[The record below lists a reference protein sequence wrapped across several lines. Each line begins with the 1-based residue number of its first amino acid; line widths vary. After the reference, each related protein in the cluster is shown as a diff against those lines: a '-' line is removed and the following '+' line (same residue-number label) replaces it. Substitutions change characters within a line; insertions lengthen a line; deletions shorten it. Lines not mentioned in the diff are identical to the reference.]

1 MDLVP
6 TLLSTGWASGINAYA
21 TVLVLGL
28 MGRAGVGEV
37 PEELQRE
44 PILIGA
50 AIMYA
55 IEFVTDKIPL
65 VDNTW
70 DLIST
75 AVRPAIGTAL
85 GIEFA
90 EVDQLAS
97 GEAALAGAG
106 SGATAFVSHSIKATL
121 RLGLNASPEPFSN
134 IIVSLGEDVA
144 VAGVVALAVEN
155 PVPAAII
162 AVLLMATGIALIVFI
177 WKRVRRA
184 WRNWR
189 ERRRQRRG
197 ETPPRPEP

>member
-1 MDLVP
+1 MDLAP
-6 TLLSTGWASGINAYA
+6 TLLSTGWASGVNAYA

-28 MGRAGVGEV
+28 MGRAGVGEI
-37 PEELQRE
+37 PDELQRE

-50 AIMYA
+50 GVMYA
-55 IEFVTDKIPL
+55 IEFITDKIPL
-65 VDNTW
+65 IDNTW

-75 AVRPAIGTAL
+75 AIRPAIGTAL
-85 GIEFA
+85 GVEFA
-90 EVDQLAS
+90 EVDQLA
-97 GEAALAGAG
+97 GHEEALAGFG
-106 SGATAFVSHSIKATL
+106 SGATALVSHSIKAAL

-184 WRNWR
+184 WSNWR
-189 ERRRQRRG
+189 ERRRG
-197 ETPPRPEP
+197 PPK

>member
-1 MDLVP
+1 LDLVP
-6 TLLSTGWASGINAYA
+6 TLLSTGWASGVNAYA

-28 MGRAGVGEV
+28 LGRAGVGEV
-37 PEELQRE
+37 PDELQRE

-50 AIMYA
+50 GVMYA
-55 IEFVTDKIPL
+55 IEFITDKIPL
-65 VDNTW
+65 VDTTW

-85 GIEFA
+85 GVQFA
-90 EVDQLAS
+90 EVDHLAGS
-97 GEAALAGAG
+97 EEALAGVG
-106 SGATAFVSHSIKATL
+106 SGVTALISHSIKATL

-144 VAGVVALAVEN
+144 VAGVVALAVEH

-177 WKRVRRA
+177 WKRIRRA

-189 ERRRQRRG
+189 ERRRSRSG
-197 ETPPRPEP
+197 PP